1 MSAYLDCNA
10 TTPLDP
16 RVRATCQPWLD
27 DRFGNASS
35 RDHRFGWE
43 AADAVE
49 AARDV
54 VADAIGGS
62 PTATVFLSGATEA
75 LNTVLW
81 SYVGFDRWDSKTI
94 VTSATEHEAVLAP
107 CLYLS
112 AQTGVALQIL
122 PVGRGGRLDL
132 DHLRAALVARPP
144 GALVALMTANN
155 ETGTLH
161 PIREIAH
168 VVHDAEGVLLSDA
181 TQSVGRHPLH
191 VSNDEI
197 DFVAMSSHKVYGPK
211 GVGALVGH
219 SAETMRELRP
229 LVLGGGQ
236 ERGLRGGTV
245 NVAGIVGF
253 GEACRIGR
261 EELEGDADRIASLRD
276 RLEAGVVSQVPDTW
290 INGDPDARL
299 CNTSNIGFK
308 GVDGRTLVRDMH
320 DVAASTRSA
329 CATGHVGP
337 SHVLK
342 ALGLSDADAYACVR
356 FSLGRFTTQDEIDY
370 AIDKV
375 VCSAHRLRRSKS
387 AP

>member
-1 MSAYLDCNA
+1 MLAYLDCNA

-49 AARDV
+49 AARDAI
-54 VADAIGGS
+54 ADATGGL
-62 PTATVFLSGATEA
+62 PTASVFVSGATEA
-75 LNTVLW
+75 LNTVLR
-81 SYVGFDRWDSKTI
+81 SYVGFERWQDKKIITC
-94 VTSATEHEAVLAP
+94 ATEHEAVLAT
-107 CLYLS
+107 CCYLC
-112 AQTGVALQIL
+112 AETGVSLEIL
-122 PVGRGGRLDL
+122 PVDSAGRLDL
-132 DHLRAALVARPP
+132 GQLSAALLAQP

-155 ETGTLH
+155 EIGTLH
-161 PIREIAH
+161 PIREIARL
-168 VVHDAEGVLLSDA
+168 VHTAGGVLLSDA
-181 TQSVGRHPLH
+181 AQSMCRHSFH
-191 VSNDEI
+191 ASNDEI
-197 DFVAMSSHKVYGPK
+197 DFVAVSSHKVYGPK
-211 GVGALVGH
+211 GVGALVGRA
-219 SAETMRELRP
+219 AETMRELRP

-253 GEACRIGR
+253 GEACRLGR
-261 EELEGDADRIASLRD
+261 EEFEADVHRIAYLRD
-276 RLEAGVVSQVPDTW
+276 RLEAGIVSQVPDTW
-290 INGDPDARL
+290 INGDPEHRL

-308 GVDGRTLVRDMH
+308 GVEGRTLLRDMH

-329 CATGHVGP
+329 CATGNVGP

-375 VCSAHRLRRSKS
+375 VYSAHRLRRSKS